1 MTMAQSLAELIDE
14 ITLDAYDL
22 YEQLSGFLQVFSDE
36 VTVPARGTVLH
47 FPVEVTGFDFEGDE
61 RRGLVARC
69 RHDGSAGT
77 VSLVDVRF
85 ERRSVAGW
93 LHAAYRTWLGLPPFP
108 ALRPSKWSW
117 PST

>member
-1 MTMAQSLAELIDE
+1 MAQDLEQLIDE

-36 VTVPARGTVLH
+36 VTVPALGTVVH
-47 FPVEVTGFDFEGDE
+47 FPVELTGFDFEGDE
-61 RRGLVARC
+61 RRGLGAQSRP
-69 RHDGSAGT
+69 DGGGGS

-85 ERRSVAGW
+85 EPNSVAGW
-93 LHAAYRTWLGLPPFP
+93 LHAAYRTWLGLPSFP
-108 ALRPSKWSW
+108 GRRPSDWSW

>member
-1 MTMAQSLAELIDE
+1 MAQDLEQLIDE

-36 VTVPARGTVLH
+36 VTVPALGTVVH

-61 RRGLVARC
+61 RRGLVAQC
-69 RHDGSAGT
+69 RHDGGGGS

-85 ERRSVAGW
+85 EPNSVAGW
-93 LHAAYRTWLGLPPFP
+93 LHAAYRTWLGLPSFP
-108 ALRPSKWSW
+108 ARRPPDWSW
-117 PST
+117 PTT